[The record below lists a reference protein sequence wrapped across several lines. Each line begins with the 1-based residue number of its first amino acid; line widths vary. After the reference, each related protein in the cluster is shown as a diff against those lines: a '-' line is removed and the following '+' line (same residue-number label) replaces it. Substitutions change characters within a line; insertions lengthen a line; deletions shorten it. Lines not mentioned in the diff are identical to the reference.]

1 MGNVR
6 NGKRGTARRAAWQAF
21 VLAGLVAGAAAA
33 CERVATDPSAG
44 GASRAASAAEAGS
57 IGGRVVTL
65 NGNPIAGAVV
75 SIPNGPSA
83 VTGANGAF
91 TLGGLAAAA
100 RLGVDVSAPGFA
112 PTARIYRVV
121 PGQTLSRD
129 IALIPE
135 GDPVT
140 LVAGRGGEVRFSDG
154 GVIEVPANAFAG
166 VSPGQ
171 TIFVR
176 VSYFDPADAAAF
188 RQAPGDFRGFE
199 ADGSESVLASNGMWS
214 VSVTN
219 AEGTELRL
227 AQGQALRSSLP
238 SRQARLVGGG
248 GGTTTN
254 PVNPTGPDPVEQ
266 WGVYV
271 WDTGRPG
278 WVFVSS
284 TSETAQRTYTQNGRR
299 YNIDRRTSSSGM
311 MIRAFDSAGNAL
323 PYRSVTASGLSYY
336 GGAEAFTDAN
346 GYATLQL
353 GAGQQV
359 SLWGGSG
366 AVSATTPAAGGTSPV
381 TALVF

>member
-1 MGNVR
+1 MSNVR
-6 NGKRGTARRAAWQAF
+6 NGKRTWVGRRAAWQTF

-33 CERVATDPSAG
+33 CERVATEPGA
-44 GASRAASAAEAGS
+44 GASASLGAVVQAGS

-65 NGNPIAGAVV
+65 GGSPIAGAVV
-75 SIPNGPSA
+75 SIPGGPSA
-83 VTGANGAF
+83 VTGANGSF
-91 TLGGLAAAA
+91 TLGGLALAE

-112 PTARIYRVV
+112 PTARIYRVAA
-121 PGQTLSRD
+121 GATLSRD

-135 GDPVT
+135 GDPVAI
-140 LVAGRGGEVRFSDG
+140 VAGQGGEVRFSDEG
-154 GVIEVPANAFAG
+154 LIEIPANAFVG
-166 VSPGQ
+166 VSPEEQ
-171 TIFVR
+171 LFVR

-188 RQAPGDFRGFE
+188 RQAPGDFRGIE
-199 ADGSESVLASNGMWS
+199 ADGSPSVLASNGMWS

-219 AEGTELRL
+219 AEGAEQRL
-227 AQGQALRSSLP
+227 AAGQGLRASLP

-254 PVNPTGPDPVEQ
+254 PGGPDPVEE
-266 WGVYV
+266 WGLYV

-284 TSETAQRTYTQNGRR
+284 TSETAQRQFTQNGRR

-311 MIRAFDSAGNAL
+311 MVRAFDSAGNPL
-323 PYRSVTASGLSYY
+323 PNRSVTASGLSYY

-346 GYATLQL
+346 GFATLQL

-366 AVSATTPAAGGTSPV
+366 SVTAISPSAGGTSPV
-381 TALVF
+381 ISLVF